1 MKSLIIY
8 LFLSFLCSS
17 SLIASE
23 IIDFRLQDGEIIK
36 GKLSLPKGSASIS
49 HIVLYIHG
57 TGPNTYLNKR
67 GNAEQN
73 FNYYDMFAEEF
84 NNAGIGFL
92 SYNRRGV
99 TMSETP
105 PMYDAVDSAKY
116 SKYIP
121 LTEATDVE
129 SIIRQLKKY
138 GNLQKTKII
147 LLGWSEGTIIATM
160 IAERKVIDIE
170 ALMLCGYA
178 NENLFDIIKWQLNG
192 ASSMISVCQCFDSD
206 DNKFIDRGEYESEEK
221 VATYCRDKLF
231 GGVDFSLMDK
241 SPDSILDARDFKI
254 QTEPYYNMLLEK
266 TEAGDN
272 NWIWNNYFRITSQWL
287 KQHFALEAN
296 KTKMLRLNLP
306 IYIFH
311 GTSDANTSVEGV
323 YDIEKRFKSTGK
335 TNLKCQIFENHDHN
349 LNFSSWI
356 TKKELPE
363 GLKAIFEQ
371 AKKII
376 N

>member
-1 MKSLIIY
+1 MRFPFLY
-8 LFLSFLCSS
+8 LFLYCLCSNQI
-17 SLIASE
+17 IASE

-36 GKLSLPKGSASIS
+36 GKLSLPEGSESVS

-67 GNAEQN
+67 GNADQN

-84 NNAGIGFL
+84 NKAGIGFL

-105 PMYDAVDSAKY
+105 PMYDKVDSLKYAKY
-116 SKYIP
+116 SPK
-121 LTEATDVE
+121 TEANDVE

-138 GNLQKTKII
+138 GNFQKTKII
-147 LLGWSEGTIIATM
+147 LLGWSEGTIIASM
-160 IAERKVIDIE
+160 IAERKIVDID

-221 VATYCRDKLF
+221 VAAYCRKELF
-231 GGVDFSLMDK
+231 GGVDFSLLDK
-241 SPDSILDARDFKI
+241 SQDSILDARDFKI
-254 QTEPYYNMLLEK
+254 QTEPYYKMLLEK

-272 NWIWNNYFRITSQWL
+272 NWIWNNYFKITSQWL

-296 KTKMLRLNLP
+296 KTRMLRLELP

-311 GTSDANTSVEGV
+311 GTSDANTAVEGV

-335 TNLKCQIFENHDHN
+335 TNLKCQVFEKHDHD
-349 LNFSSWI
+349 LNFTSWL
-356 TKKELPE
+356 KNKELPE
-363 GLKAIFEQ
+363 GIKAIFEQ
-371 AKKII
+371 ARKII